1 VAANYKVNIEL
12 DTSKLDAQLK
22 DLGVKVDAVGKTR
35 AGTSRKVLTEEE
47 KIRKEQEKQLNEE
60 IKILNTKNSTATS
73 ANKALKLNRQGA
85 KSQEQINQLL
95 RIEKNLSG
103 DNLKEQK
110 IEKLNADYE
119 LKVHQRKIDAQ
130 IKENKLTK
138 TTVKADND
146 VNRVLKERSKILGQI
161 IKLRQLGN
169 RFGAIGADIDALNAL
184 NTRGPGGKMLAL
196 PSSEMLANRVSA
208 TGQRGGFAGSS
219 GGGGLAGMGRM
230 FGSMFSGFNKGAA
243 LSSATI
249 SGAFPLL
256 FGQGPVSALGGA
268 IGGGLG
274 GGFGGQMG
282 GFAGGLAGTTIAT
295 GIAAA
300 VKSVKDLSAA
310 LNPLKFNAD
319 AAIEALG
326 FLNSER
332 AREIRLIEK
341 TKGAN
346 AALLEIQKDIA
357 ERYGPGAVSSLRDFD
372 SGWDNFM
379 KGFKS
384 SITDMKINFA
394 EFIDSITSDTKQMRD
409 LGLSSL
415 GKENP
420 LVKQY
425 NDLTKQIEL
434 ASAVSGPNLISN
446 YLAGNVKQTG
456 FLGSGTPELTQQGKE
471 NVARLKAE
479 RDKLTPGLVAGG
491 IDADASR
498 LISDYNAKFKEQVGL
513 QEYNLDIQKRIFDL
527 RSQGI
532 NPAIAKTMVKLEEM
546 NDITIEI
553 LNNELAMKE
562 AKINEGDLE
571 GKELVLA
578 QEAVV
583 VLEEKIKKQREL
595 NQAKIDEITA
605 AMEANI
611 QAEKQLALW
620 KDIGST
626 IKSGLVEG
634 ITAAIDGT
642 KTLGDVASN
651 VLRQIANK
659 LIGFGIDSLLGG
671 IPGFGSMFKADGG
684 PVKGGS
690 SYIVGERGPEL
701 FVPGSSG
708 NIVPNDELSKGGG
721 GTSIVVN
728 VDASGSSV
736 EGDEAQSRELGNML
750 AAAIQAELIRQKRPG
765 GLLV

>member
-47 KIRKEQEKQLNEE
+47 KIKREQEKQLNES
-60 IKILNTKNSTATS
+60 IKILQAKNATASST
-73 ANKALKLNRQGA
+73 NKALRLERKGAQTKEEIKRLTEIEQDLNAQ
-85 KSQEQINQLL
+85 
-95 RIEKNLSG
+95 
-103 DNLKEQK
+103 NLKSQK
-110 IEKLNADYE
+110 IEKLNADYQ
-119 LKVHQRKIDAQ
+119 LKLQQREIEGQKKETVVAKKNVKVEDTGRKI
-130 IKENKLTK
+130 
-138 TTVKADND
+138 
-146 VNRVLKERSKILGQI
+146 LKEKVKLLGQAV
-161 IKLRQLGN
+161 KLRQIGS
-169 RFGAIGADIDALNAL
+169 RFGALGADLDALTAPI
-184 NTRGPGGKMLAL
+184 TRGPGGKMLAL

-219 GGGGLAGMGRM
+219 GGGGFAGMGRM

-332 AREIRLIEK
+332 AREISLIEK
-341 TKGAN
+341 TKGAT

-372 SGWDNFM
+372 RGWDDFM

-384 SITDMKINFA
+384 SITDMKIGFA
-394 EFIDSITSDTKQMRD
+394 EFVDSITSDTKQMRD
-409 LGLSSL
+409 LGLKSL

-425 NDLTKQIEL
+425 KDLTKQIQEAQTFSPEKL
-434 ASAVSGPNLISN
+434 NTGEFR
-446 YLAGNVKQTG
+446 QTG
-456 FLGSGTPELTQQGKE
+456 FWGSGTPELTRQGKE
-471 NVARLKAE
+471 NVANLKAE
-479 RDKLTPGLVAGG
+479 RDKLTPGLIAGG
-491 IDADASR
+491 IDADANR
-498 LISDYNAKFKEQVGL
+498 TISEYNAKFTEQIGL
-513 QEYNLDIQKRIFDL
+513 QEYNLDIQKRIHDL
-527 RSQGI
+527 RANGI

-553 LNNELAMKE
+553 LNNELAMKQ

-578 QEAVV
+578 QQAVG
-583 VLEEKIKKQREL
+583 VLEEKIKKQKEL
-595 NQAKIDEITA
+595 NQAKIDEIEK

-611 QAEKQLALW
+611 RGEKALQLY

-626 IKSGLVEG
+626 IKGGMLEG
-634 ITAAIDGT
+634 INAVIDGT

-651 VLRQIANK
+651 VLRQISNK
-659 LIGFGIDSLLGG
+659 LISFGLDTLLGG
-671 IPGFGSMFKADGG
+671 IPGIGGMFKAEGG

-708 NIVPNDELSKGGG
+708 NIVPNHKLGKGGG
-721 GTSIVVN
+721 STSIVVN

-736 EGDEAQSRELGNML
+736 EGDEEDSRELGSML
-750 AAAIQAELIRQKRPG
+750 AAAIQTELVRQQRPG
-765 GLLV
+765 GLLA

>member
-1 VAANYKVNIEL
+1 MAANYKVNIEL

-47 KIRKEQEKQLNEE
+47 KIKREQEKQLNES
-60 IKILNTKNSTATS
+60 IKILQAKNATASST
-73 ANKALKLNRQGA
+73 NKALRLERKGAQTKEEIKRLTEIEQDLNAQ
-85 KSQEQINQLL
+85 
-95 RIEKNLSG
+95 
-103 DNLKEQK
+103 NLKSQK
-110 IEKLNADYE
+110 IEKLNADYQ
-119 LKVHQRKIDAQ
+119 LKLQQREIEGQKKETVVAKKNVKVEDTGRKI
-130 IKENKLTK
+130 
-138 TTVKADND
+138 
-146 VNRVLKERSKILGQI
+146 LKEKVKLLGQAV
-161 IKLRQLGN
+161 KLRQIGS
-169 RFGAIGADIDALNAL
+169 RFGALGADLDALTAPI
-184 NTRGPGGKMLAL
+184 TRGPGGKMLAL

-219 GGGGLAGMGRM
+219 GGGGFAGMGRM

-332 AREIRLIEK
+332 AREISLIEK
-341 TKGAN
+341 TKGAT

-372 SGWDNFM
+372 RGWDDFM

-384 SITDMKINFA
+384 SITDMKIGFA
-394 EFIDSITSDTKQMRD
+394 EFVDSITSDTKQMRD
-409 LGLSSL
+409 LGLKSL

-425 NDLTKQIEL
+425 KDLTKQIQEAQTFSPEKL
-434 ASAVSGPNLISN
+434 NTGEFR
-446 YLAGNVKQTG
+446 QTG
-456 FLGSGTPELTQQGKE
+456 FWGSGTPELTRQGKE
-471 NVARLKAE
+471 NVANLKAE
-479 RDKLTPGLVAGG
+479 RDKLTPGLIAGG
-491 IDADASR
+491 IDADANR
-498 LISDYNAKFKEQVGL
+498 TISEYNAKFTEQIGL
-513 QEYNLDIQKRIFDL
+513 QEYNLDIQKRIHDL
-527 RSQGI
+527 RANGI

-553 LNNELAMKE
+553 LNNELAMKQ

-578 QEAVV
+578 QQAVG
-583 VLEEKIKKQREL
+583 VLEEKIKKQKEL
-595 NQAKIDEITA
+595 NQAKIDEIEK

-611 QAEKQLALW
+611 RGEKALQLY

-626 IKSGLVEG
+626 IKGGMLEG
-634 ITAAIDGT
+634 INAVIDGT

-651 VLRQIANK
+651 VLRQISNK
-659 LIGFGIDSLLGG
+659 LISFGLDTLLGG
-671 IPGFGSMFKADGG
+671 IPGIGGMFKAEGG

-708 NIVPNDELSKGGG
+708 NIVPNHKLGRGGG
-721 GTSIVVN
+721 SASIVVN

-736 EGDEAQSRELGNML
+736 EGEEEESRELGSML
-750 AAAIQAELIRQKRPG
+750 AAAIQTELVRQQRPG
-765 GLLV
+765 GLLA

>member
-1 VAANYKVNIEL
+1 MAANYKVNIEL

-47 KIRKEQEKQLNEE
+47 KIKREQEKQLNES
-60 IKILNTKNSTATS
+60 IKILQTKNATASST
-73 ANKALKLNRQGA
+73 NKALRLERQGA
-85 KSQEQINQLL
+85 QSQEEINKLL
-95 RIEKNLSG
+95 HIEKNLNG
-103 DNLKEQK
+103 ENLKAQK
-110 IEKLNADYE
+110 IEKLNADYQ
-119 LKVHQRKIDAQ
+119 LKLQQREIEGQKKETVVAKKNVKVEDTGRKI
-130 IKENKLTK
+130 
-138 TTVKADND
+138 
-146 VNRVLKERSKILGQI
+146 LKEKVKLLGQAV
-161 IKLRQLGN
+161 KLRQIGS
-169 RFGAIGADIDALNAL
+169 RFGDIGADIGALPSNVI

-208 TGQRGGFAGSS
+208 TGQRGGFVGSS
-219 GGGGLAGMGRM
+219 GGGGFAGMGRM

-319 AAIEALG
+319 AAIESLG
-326 FLNSER
+326 FLNAER
-332 AREIRLIEK
+332 AREIKLIEK

-346 AALLEIQKDIA
+346 AALLEVQKDIA
-357 ERYGPGAVSSLRDFD
+357 ERFGPGAVSSLREFD

-384 SITDMKINFA
+384 SITNMKISFA
-394 EFIDSITSDTKQMRD
+394 EFVDSITSDTKQMRD
-409 LGLSSL
+409 LGLKSL
-415 GKENP
+415 GDDNP

-425 NDLTKQIEL
+425 NDLTKQIQE
-434 ASAVSGPNLISN
+434 AQTFRPEKFNTGEFR
-446 YLAGNVKQTG
+446 KTG
-456 FLGSGTPELTQQGKE
+456 FWGSGTPQLTRQGKE
-471 NVARLKAE
+471 NVANLKEE
-479 RDKLTPGLVAGG
+479 RDKLTPGLIAGG
-491 IDADASR
+491 IDADASKT
-498 LISDYNAKFKEQVGL
+498 INDFNAKFMEQIGL

-527 RSQGI
+527 RAQGI
-532 NPAIAKTMVKLEEM
+532 NPAIAKTIVKFEEM
-546 NDITIEI
+546 NDINIEL
-553 LNNELAMKE
+553 LNNMLEME
-562 AKINEGDLE
+562 QAKIDEGDLE
-571 GKELVLA
+571 GQKLLLA
-578 QEAVV
+578 QESVTA
-583 VLEEKIKKQREL
+583 LEQKIVKQKEL
-595 NQAKIDEITA
+595 NQAKIDEIEKS
-605 AMEANI
+605 MEANI
-611 QAEKQLALW
+611 RGEKALQLY

-626 IKSGLVEG
+626 IKSGMLEG
-634 ITAAIDGT
+634 INAVIDGT

-651 VLRQIANK
+651 VLRQISNK
-659 LIGFGIDSLLGG
+659 LISFGLDTLLGG
-671 IPGFGSMFKADGG
+671 IPGIGGMFRADGG

-708 NIVPNDELSKGGG
+708 NIVPNHKLGKGGG
-721 GTSIVVN
+721 STSIVVN

-736 EGDEAQSRELGNML
+736 EGDEEESRELGSML
-750 AAAIQAELIRQKRPG
+750 AAAIQTELVRQQRPG
-765 GLLV
+765 GLLA